1 MTLAKHPF
9 SSQLFHTINDV
20 ISNESGRLTWAT
32 ELKNKSDGEQPYGL
46 VAFLL
51 KVKATAFMEQSLHFI
66 VLCRLH
72 SHIIAELLFLS
83 DKILRL

>member
-1 MTLAKHPF
+1 MFLYVGATR
-9 SSQLFHTINDV
+9 
-20 ISNESGRLTWAT
+20 SNVWVR

-51 KVKATAFMEQSLHFI
+51 KVKANALMDESLHFS

-72 SHIIAELLFLS
+72 SHTIVEILFLS
-83 DKILRL
+83 DKILRH